1 MFQIPKQK
9 IARSRKTKEWAQDC
23 IRAFINRSSFST
35 STKHTL
41 QTYYEAYNGNLR
53 EADYNYVTNPYN
65 SEAWAKKNFPARL
78 RNYNILK
85 PIVDL
90 MLGEKA
96 KRPLAYQVVV
106 RNSDIESR
114 FDRHRQE
121 QYRAYLEQVF
131 VNEANAQGIDTG
143 LPTEE
148 LPAPEEFMDEVFTNY
163 RDSRAIIGQEV
174 LNYLFDWLGMEDNI
188 QKLFFDWLVAG
199 ECYSYKDV
207 CMNDVAYDVVS
218 PLDIDFEKG
227 PDVEYIEDADWVVR
241 RQIMSVN
248 QVVDRF
254 YDVLSSKDIDRLEAP
269 HGKFRDSHGGV
280 QSMFINKPEDDES
293 DRMVEVLHVC
303 WKSFSRVGILSY
315 IDELGQEQEMVVD
328 ESYKKEEND
337 NITYYWVNEVWEG
350 YQIDKDIYVSFQPH
364 PVQRNEMNNI
374 SVCKLPYNG
383 RVYSNRHSDNISVIS
398 MGLPY
403 QVLYNVFHYRLEL
416 SIAKNK
422 DKIMLMEMN
431 TIPKRH
437 GWDEEKFMYYADA
450 MGFAFIDS
458 TAEGKTG
465 ERVTFNQYQVL
476 DMSLGQYIA
485 AQFQLLQAIKQEW
498 EENIGVSR
506 QRKGQVKTSDGVGV
520 TERAVFQSSVI
531 SEEIFRRFESFLER
545 EYAGLID
552 TSKIAWRQGK
562 KMTYVT
568 SDLRTALVSIDPQE
582 YQEAEYGVFV
592 KNNSREQDKLSQMKQ
607 LTMAFAQN
615 GQQPST
621 IAEIIDSNNF
631 SKIKSLLEDVDRK
644 AKEMQEQQQQIQQ
657 QAAQQQSQAQMQ
669 LQQQSQA
676 YDADQ
681 RERDRVLKL
690 ELKKMDVAAKVT
702 GDADGNGRRDEIDK
716 ARLEVEREKV
726 AIQRQKGWY

>member
-9 IARSRKTKEWAQDC
+9 IPRSRKTKEWAKEC

-35 STKHTL
+35 STKHTI

-90 MLGEKA
+90 LLGEKA
-96 KRPLAYQVVV
+96 KRPLSYQVVV

-114 FDRHRQE
+114 FD
-121 QYRAYLEQVF
+121 QYRAEQFREYLEQLF
-131 VNEANAQGIDTG
+131 VNEANEKGIPTG
-143 LPTEE
+143 QESVE
-148 LPAPEEFMDEVFTNY
+148 MPAPEDYMEEVFSSY
-163 RDSRAIIGQEV
+163 RDSRAIMGQEV
-174 LNYLFDWLGMEDNI
+174 LNYLFDWLGMEDQI

-207 CMNDVAYDVVS
+207 SMNDVAYDVVS

-254 YDVLSSKDIDRLEAP
+254 YDVLSPKDIDQLEQP
-269 HGKFRDSHGGV
+269 TGKYRSGYGGV

-293 DRMVEVLHVC
+293 DRMVEVMHVC
-303 WKSFSRVGILSY
+303 WKSFSRVGILKY
-315 IDELGQEQEMVVD
+315 RDELGQEQEMVVD
-328 ESYKKEEND
+328 ESYKKD
-337 NITYYWVNEVWEG
+337 DTDDITYYWVNEVWEG
-350 YQIDKDIYVSFQPH
+350 YQIDQDIFVSFQPH

-383 RVYSNRHSDNISVIS
+383 RVYSNRHSDNVSVIS

-485 AQFQLLQAIKQEW
+485 AQFQLLQAIKAEW

-552 TSKIAWRQGK
+552 TSKIAWREGK

-592 KNNSREQDKLSQMKQ
+592 KNNSREQDKLQQIKQ
-607 LTMAFAQN
+607 LTLAFAQN

-621 IAEIIDSNNF
+621 IAEILDSNNF
-631 SKIKSLLEDVDRK
+631 SKIKKLLGEVDEK
-644 AKEMQEQQQQIQQ
+644 QKEMMQAQQEAQQ
-657 QAAQQQSQAQMQ
+657 QAAQAQAQGQMQ
-669 LQQQSQA
+669 MKQQEQA
-676 YDADQ
+676 FQADQ
-681 RERDRVLKL
+681 NERERMLKM

-702 GDADGNGRRDEIDK
+702 SDADGNGRRDDIDR
-716 ARLEVEREKV
+716 ARLDVEREKV
-726 AIQRQKGWY
+726 NLQRQKS

>member
-9 IARSRKTKEWAQDC
+9 IPRSRKTQEWAKEC

-41 QTYYEAYNGNLR
+41 QTYYEAYNGNIR

-78 RNYNILK
+78 RNYNIIK

-90 MLGEKA
+90 LLGEKA

-106 RNSDIESR
+106 RNADIQSR
-114 FDRHRQE
+114 FDKYRQE
-121 QYRAYLEQVF
+121 KYRQYLEQVF
-131 VNEANAQGIDTG
+131 VNEANAQGLDTG
-143 LPTEE
+143 QPSEE
-148 LPAPEEFMDEVFTNY
+148 MPAAEEYMEQVLNSY
-163 RDSRAIIGQEV
+163 RDARAIIGQEV
-174 LNYLFDWLGMEDNI
+174 LNYLFDWLHLEDKM
-188 QKLFFDWLVAG
+188 QQLFFDWLVAG
-199 ECYSYKDV
+199 ECYTYKDV
-207 CMNDVAYDVVS
+207 SMNDVDFDVVS
-218 PLDIDFEKG
+218 PLDIDYEKG

-254 YDVLSSKDIDRLEAP
+254 YDVLSPKDIDQLEMPTDKA
-269 HGKFRDSHGGV
+269 RDGYGGV

-293 DRMVEVLHVC
+293 DRMVEVMHVC
-303 WKSFSRVGILSY
+303 WKSFSRVGILKY
-315 IDELGQEQEMVVD
+315 LDELGQEQEMVVD
-328 ESYKKEEND
+328 ETYKKDEDEE
-337 NITYYWVNEVWEG
+337 IKYYWVNEVWEG
-350 YQIDKDIYVSFQPH
+350 YQIDNSIFVSAQPH
-364 PVQRNEMNNI
+364 NVQRNEMNNI

-383 RVYSNRHSDNISVIS
+383 RVYSNRHSDNISVVS
-398 MGLPY
+398 MGLAY

-458 TAEGKTG
+458 TAEGRSG
-465 ERVTFNQYQVL
+465 ERVTFNQFQVL

-485 AQFQLLQAIKQEW
+485 SQFQLLQAIKAEW
-498 EENIGVSR
+498 EEMIGVSR

-520 TERAVFQSSVI
+520 TERAIFQSSVI
-531 SEEIFRRFESFLER
+531 SEELFRKFETFMER
-545 EYAGLID
+545 EYNGLID
-552 TSKIAWRQGK
+552 VSKVAWREGK

-568 SDLRTALVSIDPQE
+568 SDLRTALINIDPLE

-592 KNNSREQDKLSQMKQ
+592 KNNSREQDKLNQMKQ

-615 GQQPST
+615 GQQPGT
-621 IAEIIDSNNF
+621 IAEILDSNNF
-631 SKIKSLLEDVDRK
+631 SKIKKLLADVDTK
-644 AKEMQEQQQQIQQ
+644 QKEMEQVQQ
-657 QAAQQQSQAQMQ
+657 QAQQQAIQAQSQAQAQMK
-669 LQQQSQA
+669 QQEQA
-676 YDADQ
+676 FDADQ
-681 RERDRVLKL
+681 NERDRVLKL
-690 ELKKMDVAAKVT
+690 ELKKMDLAGKISS
-702 GDADGNGRRDEIDK
+702 DADGNGRKDEIDK
-716 ARLEVEREKV
+716 ARLEIEREKV
-726 AIQRQKGWY
+726 NLQKQKS

>member
-1 MFQIPKQK
+1 MTQIPKQK
-9 IARSRKTKEWAQDC
+9 IARSRKSKDWAREC

-35 STKHTL
+35 STKHTV

-65 SEAWAKKNFPARL
+65 SEAWSKKNFPARL

-85 PIVDL
+85 PVVDL
-90 MLGEKA
+90 LLGEKA

-106 RNSDIESR
+106 RNADISSR
-114 FDRHRQE
+114 YDKFRKKQIE
-121 QYRAYLEQVF
+121 EYMQQLII
-131 VNEANAQGIDTG
+131 NEANAQGIDTG
-143 LPTEE
+143 MPSEE
-148 LPAPEEFMDEVFTNY
+148 LPVPEEHIEQVLESY

-174 LNYLFDWLGMEDNI
+174 LNYLFDWLTMEDLM

-199 ECYSYKDV
+199 ECYTYKDV
-207 CMNDVAYDVVS
+207 CMNDVEYSVVS

-227 PDVEYIEDADWVVR
+227 PDVDYIEDSDWVVR

-254 YDVLSSKDIDRLEAP
+254 YDVLTPKEIDQLEQP
-269 HGKFRDSHGGV
+269 HGKYRGNEGGAR
-280 QSMFINKPEDDES
+280 SMFVSKPEEDES

-303 WKSFSRVGILSY
+303 WKSFSRVGIMQY
-315 IDELGQEQEMVVD
+315 TDELGQPQEMVID
-328 ESYKKEEND
+328 ESYKKSEED

-350 YQIDKDIYVSFQPH
+350 YQIDKDIYVSVQPH
-364 PVQRNEMNNI
+364 VVQRNEMNNI
-374 SVCKLPYNG
+374 SVCKMPYNG
-383 RVYSNRHSDNISVIS
+383 RIYSNRHSDNISIIS

-450 MGFAFIDS
+450 MGYAFIDS
-458 TAEGKTG
+458 TAEGKNN

-485 AQFQLLQAIKQEW
+485 AQFQLLQAIKSEW
-498 EENIGVSR
+498 EEMIGISR
-506 QRKGQVKTSDGVGV
+506 QRKGQIKTSDGVGT

-531 SEEIFRRFESFLER
+531 SEELFRRFEAFIEK
-545 EYAGLID
+545 EYQGLLD
-552 TSKIAWRQGK
+552 TSKIAWREGK

-568 SDLRTALVSIDPQE
+568 SDLRTAMINIDPQE
-582 YQEAEYGVFV
+582 FQEAEYGVFV
-592 KNNSREQDKLSQMKQ
+592 KNTSREQDKLNQMRN
-607 LTMAFAQN
+607 MALSFAQN
-615 GQQPST
+615 GSEPST
-621 IAEIIDSNNF
+621 IAEILDSNNF
-631 SKIKSLLEDVDRK
+631 SKIKGYLQEVEEKQK
-644 AKEMQEQQQQIQQ
+644 AMQEQQNQMQQ
-657 QAAQQQSQAQMQ
+657 QVAQQQSAAQKALQDEKQAFEA
-669 LQQQSQA
+669 QQN
-676 YDADQ
+676 
-681 RERDRVLKL
+681 ELDRISKMDLKKL
-690 ELKKMDVAAKVT
+690 EVASKLSS
-702 GDADGNGRRDEIDK
+702 DADGNGRRDEIDR
-716 ARLEVEREKV
+716 ARLDVERQKV
-726 AIQRQKGWY
+726 EAQRQKG

>member
-9 IARSRKTKEWAQDC
+9 IARSRKTKDWAKEC

-41 QTYYEAYNGNLR
+41 QTYYEAYNGNIR

-78 RNYNILK
+78 RNYNIIK
-85 PIVDL
+85 PVVDL
-90 MLGEKA
+90 LLGEKA
-96 KRPLAYQVVV
+96 KRPMAYQVVV
-106 RNSDIESR
+106 RNADIESR
-114 FDRHRQE
+114 FDKYRQQQFKE
-121 QYRAYLEQVF
+121 YLEQVF
-131 VNEANAQGIDTG
+131 INEANAQGMETG
-143 LPTEE
+143 QESQEMPVAEE
-148 LPAPEEFMDEVFTNY
+148 YMEQVLSNY

-174 LNYLFDWLGMEDNI
+174 LNYLFDWLNFEDKS
-188 QKLFFDWLVAG
+188 QRLFFDWLIAG
-199 ECYSYKDV
+199 ECYTYKDV
-207 CMNDVAYDVVS
+207 CMNDVEYDVVS
-218 PLDIDFEKG
+218 PLDIDYEKG
-227 PDVEYIEDADWVVR
+227 PDVEFIEDADWVVR

-269 HGKFRDSHGGV
+269 HGKYRDSSYGGV

-303 WKSFSRVGILSY
+303 WKSFSRVGILKFT
-315 IDELGQEQEMVVD
+315 DELGQEQEMVVD
-328 ESYKKEEND
+328 ESYKKEEGEE
-337 NITYYWVNEVWEG
+337 ITYYWVNEVWEG
-350 YQIDKDIYVSFQPH
+350 YQIDKDIYVSHQPH

-383 RVYSNRHSDNISVIS
+383 RVYSNRHSDNISVCS
-398 MGLPY
+398 MGLAY

-458 TAEGKTG
+458 TAEGKNN

-485 AQFQLLQAIKQEW
+485 AQFQLLQAIKTEW
-498 EENIGVSR
+498 EEMIGISR

-520 TERAVFQSSVI
+520 TERAIFQSSVI
-531 SEEIFRRFESFLER
+531 SEELFRRFENFIER
-545 EYAGLID
+545 EYLGLLD
-552 TSKIAWRQGK
+552 TSKIAWREGK

-568 SDLRTALVSIDPQE
+568 SDLRTAMVNIDPEE

-592 KNNSREQDKLSQMKQ
+592 KNNSREQDKLQQ
-607 LTMAFAQN
+607 LKGLAQAFAQN
-615 GQQPST
+615 GQQPGT
-621 IAEIIDSNNF
+621 IAEILDTNNF
-631 SKIKSLLEDVDRK
+631 SKIKSLLAEVDSK
-644 AKEMQEQQQQIQQ
+644 QKEMQQQQQQMQQQQQ
-657 QAAQQQSQAQMQ
+657 QAQVQAQQQMQAEK
-669 LQQQSQA
+669 QQFE
-676 YDADQ
+676 ADQ
-681 RERDRVLKL
+681 NERDRAVKV
-690 ELKKMDVAAKVT
+690 ELKKMDLAAKMT
-702 GDADGNGRRDEIDK
+702 TDADGNGRKDEIDK
-716 ARLEVEREKV
+716 ARLEVERQKV
-726 AIQRQKGWY
+726 DLQRQKG

>member
-9 IARSRKTKEWAQDC
+9 LPRSRKTKEWAKEC

-35 STKHTL
+35 STKHTI
-41 QTYYEAYNGNLR
+41 QTYYEAYNGNIR

-78 RNYNILK
+78 RNYNIIK

-106 RNSDIESR
+106 RNADIQSR
-114 FDRHRQE
+114 FDKYRQE
-121 QYRAYLEQVF
+121 QFRDYLEQVF
-131 VNEANAQGIDTG
+131 INEANEKGIPTG
-143 LPTEE
+143 QESQE
-148 LPAPEEFMDEVFTNY
+148 MPAPEEYMESVLTNY

-174 LNYLFDWLGMEDNI
+174 LNYLFDWLNLEDKM
-188 QKLFFDWLVAG
+188 QTLFFDWLVAG
-199 ECYSYKDV
+199 ECYTYKDV
-207 CMNDVAYDVVS
+207 SMNDIDYDVVS
-218 PLDIDFEKG
+218 PLDIDYEKG

-254 YDVLSSKDIDRLEAP
+254 YDVLSPKDIDQLEAP
-269 HGKFRDSHGGV
+269 GDKARDGYGGA

-293 DRMVEVLHVC
+293 DRMVEVMHVC
-303 WKSFSRVGILSY
+303 WKSFSRVGILKFV
-315 IDELGQEQEMVVD
+315 DELGQEQEIVVD
-328 ESYKKEEND
+328 ESYKKEDDED
-337 NITYYWVNEVWEG
+337 ITYYWVNEVWEG
-350 YQIDKDIYVSFQPH
+350 YQIDNSIYVSQQPH
-364 PVQRNEMNNI
+364 RVQRNEMNNL

-383 RVYSNRHSDNISVIS
+383 RVYSNRHSDNISIVS
-398 MGLPY
+398 MGLAY

-458 TAEGKTG
+458 TAEGKSG
-465 ERVTFNQYQVL
+465 ERVTFNQFQVL

-485 AQFQLLQAIKQEW
+485 SQFQLLQAIKSEW
-498 EENIGVSR
+498 EEMVGVSR

-520 TERAVFQSSVI
+520 TERAIFQSSVI
-531 SEEIFRRFESFLER
+531 SEELFRRFESFMEK
-545 EYAGLID
+545 EYNGLID
-552 TSKIAWRQGK
+552 VSKVAWREGK

-568 SDLRTALVSIDPQE
+568 SDLRTAMINIDPFE

-592 KNNSREQDKLSQMKQ
+592 KNNSREQDKLQQMKQ
-607 LTMAFAQN
+607 LTLAFAQN

-621 IAEIIDSNNF
+621 IAEILDTNNF
-631 SKIKSLLEDVDRK
+631 SRIKQLLNEVDTK
-644 AKEMQEQQQQIQQ
+644 QKEMEQAQQ
-657 QAAQQQSQAQMQ
+657 QAAQQAQQAQMQ
-669 LQQQSQA
+669 AQQQLQQQNQQFT
-676 YDADQ
+676 ADQ
-681 RERDRVLKL
+681 NERDRINKL
-690 ELKKMDVAAKVT
+690 ELKKMDIAAKVT
-702 GDADGNGRRDEIDK
+702 TDADGNGRRDDIDK
-716 ARLEVEREKV
+716 ARLELEREKLQV
-726 AIQRQKGWY
+726 QRAKS

>member
-9 IARSRKTKEWAQDC
+9 ISRSRKTKDWAKDC

-65 SEAWAKKNFPARL
+65 SEAWSKKNFPARL

-85 PIVDL
+85 PVVDL
-90 MLGEKA
+90 LLGEKA

-106 RNSDIESR
+106 RNADISSR
-114 FDRHRQE
+114 YDKFRKKQIE
-121 QYRAYLEQVF
+121 EYMQQLII
-131 VNEANAQGIDTG
+131 NEANAAGIETG
-143 LPTEE
+143 MPSEE
-148 LPAPEEFMDEVFTNY
+148 LPVPEEHMEQVLQNY
-163 RDSRAIIGQEV
+163 RDARAIIGQEV
-174 LNYLFDWLGMEDNI
+174 LNYLFDWLTMEDLV

-199 ECYSYKDV
+199 ECYTYKDV
-207 CMNDVAYDVVS
+207 CMNDVEYSVVS

-227 PDVEYIEDADWVVR
+227 PDVDYIEDADWVVR

-254 YDVLSSKDIDRLEAP
+254 YDVLAPKDIDRLEQP
-269 HGKFRDSHGGV
+269 HGKYRDSYGGA

-315 IDELGQEQEMVVD
+315 IDDLGQPQEMVVD
-328 ESYKKEEND
+328 ETYKKNEGD
-337 NITYYWVNEVWEG
+337 DITYYWVNEVWEG
-350 YQIDKDIYVSFQPH
+350 YQIDKDIYVSINPH
-364 PVQRNEMNNI
+364 SVQRNEMNNI
-374 SVCKLPYNG
+374 SVCKMPYNG
-383 RVYSNRHSDNISVIS
+383 RIYSNRHSDNISIIS
-398 MGLPY
+398 MGLAY
-403 QVLYNVFHYRLEL
+403 QILYNVFHYRLEL

-458 TAEGKTG
+458 TAEGKNN

-485 AQFQLLQAIKQEW
+485 AQFQLLQAIKGEW
-498 EENIGVSR
+498 EEMIGISR
-506 QRKGQVKTSDGVGV
+506 QRKGQIKTSDGVGT

-531 SEEIFRRFESFLER
+531 SEELFRRFEAFIEK
-545 EYAGLID
+545 EYQGLLD
-552 TSKIAWRQGK
+552 TAKIAWREGK

-568 SDLRTALVSIDPQE
+568 SDLRTAMISIDPE
-582 YQEAEYGVFV
+582 DFQEAEYGVFV
-592 KNNSREQDKLSQMKQ
+592 KNTSREQDKLTQMRN
-607 LTMAFAQN
+607 MALSFAQN
-615 GQQPST
+615 GSEPST
-621 IAEIIDSNNF
+621 IAEILDSNNF
-631 SKIKSLLEDVDRK
+631 SKIKGYLQEVEEKQK
-644 AKEMQEQQQQIQQ
+644 AMQEQQ
-657 QAAQQQSQAQMQ
+657 QAAQQQMA
-669 LQQQSQA
+669 QQQSAAAQKLQDEKQQFEA
-676 YDADQ
+676 QQNDL
-681 RERDRVLKL
+681 DRMNKI
-690 ELKKMDVAAKVT
+690 ELKKMDIATKLT
-702 GDADGNGRRDEIDK
+702 SDADGNGRRDEIDR
-716 ARLEVEREKV
+716 ARLEVERQKV
-726 AIQRQKGWY
+726 EAQRQKG

>member
-1 MFQIPKQK
+1 MSQIPKQK
-9 IARSRKTKEWAQDC
+9 IARSRKTKDWAKEC
-23 IRAFINRSSFST
+23 INAFIKRSSFST
-35 STKHTL
+35 STKHTV

-90 MLGEKA
+90 LMGEKA

-106 RNSDIESR
+106 RNADIESR
-114 FDRHRQE
+114 FDQHRAKQFRE
-121 QYRAYLEQVF
+121 YLEQVF
-131 VNEANAQGIDTG
+131 VNEANENGMPTG
-143 LPTEE
+143 QESQE
-148 LPAPEEFMDEVFTNY
+148 LPAAEEHMEQVFTSY
-163 RDSRAIIGQEV
+163 RDSRAIMGQEV
-174 LNYLFDWLGMEDNI
+174 LNYLFDWLGMEDLI

-207 CMNDVAYDVVS
+207 SMNDVTYDVVS

-227 PDVEYIEDADWVVR
+227 PDIDYIEDADWVVR

-254 YDVLSSKDIDRLEAP
+254 YDVLSPKDIDRLEAP
-269 HGKFRDSHGGV
+269 HGKYRDSGGGT
-280 QSMFINKPEDDES
+280 QSMFINKTANDES

-315 IDELGQEQEMVVD
+315 IDEMGQEQEMVVD
-328 ESYKKEEND
+328 ETYKKSEED
-337 NITYYWVNEVWEG
+337 EIKYYWVNEVWEG
-350 YQIDKDIYVSFQPH
+350 YQIDKDLFVSHQPH

-383 RVYSNRHSDNISVIS
+383 RVYSNRHSDNISIIS

-458 TAEGKTG
+458 TAEGKSG

-485 AQFQLLQAIKQEW
+485 AQFQLLQAIKAEW

-506 QRKGQVKTSDGVGV
+506 QRKGQVKTSEGLGT

-531 SEEIFRRFESFLER
+531 SEEIFRRFETFLER

-552 TSKIAWRQGK
+552 TSKIAWRDGK
-562 KMTYVT
+562 KVTYVT
-568 SDLRTALVSIDPQE
+568 SDLRTALIAIDPQE

-592 KNNSREQDKLSQMKQ
+592 KNNSREQDKLQQMKQ

-621 IAEIIDSNNF
+621 IAEIIDTNNF
-631 SKIKSLLEDVDRK
+631 SKIKQLMNEVDTK
-644 AKEMQEQQQQIQQ
+644 QKEMQKLASEAEQ
-657 QAAQQQSQAQMQ
+657 QAAQAQMQ
-669 LQQQSQA
+669 AAAQMKQQ
-676 YDADQ
+676 DQ
-681 RERDRVLKL
+681 QFTGDQNERDRILKL
-690 ELKKMDVAAKVT
+690 ELKKMEVAAKVT
-702 GDADGNGRRDEIDK
+702 TDSDGNGRRDDIDK
-716 ARLEVEREKV
+716 ARLEVEKEKV
-726 AIQRQKGWY
+726 NIQRQKG